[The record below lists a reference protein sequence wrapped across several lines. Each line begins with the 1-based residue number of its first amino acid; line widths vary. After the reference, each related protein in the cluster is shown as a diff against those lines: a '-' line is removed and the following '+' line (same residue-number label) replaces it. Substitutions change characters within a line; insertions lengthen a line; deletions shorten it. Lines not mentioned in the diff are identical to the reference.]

1 MRPGFWKVDIY
12 PIVKYGEPV
21 TVVSYLNEAC
31 CRYVPSYLKELQDG
45 CVKELGLFK
54 RKLLEVKERMVRQL
68 DWLTTT
74 QPTCFGKYL
83 LERQREL
90 DLSDGKMA
98 HLARSMFGARSDTT
112 AFAISVSV
120 MAAACYPE
128 AQRRVQVELDQV
140 IGQDRGQIHFGW
152 P

>member
-1 MRPGFWKVDIY
+1 MRLVADMS
-12 PIVKYGEPV
+12 PV
-21 TVVSYLNEAC
+21 ISRNYKTVASKSSDSSSGNCLRLRREWYVS
-31 CRYVPSYLKELQDG
+31 
-45 CVKELGLFK
+45 
-54 RKLLEVKERMVRQL
+54 
-68 DWLTTT
+68 LTTT